1 MFLVLMFLSYMI
13 LMRSSNDHWQIA
25 EKEQWRLVG
34 ILRSYVQFKLEIFYH
49 VHTNINFYKIYN
61 TCSHFDIFQCW
72 D

>member
-34 ILRSYVQFKLEIFYH
+34 ILRS
-49 VHTNINFYKIYN
+49 
-61 TCSHFDIFQCW
+61 
-72 D
+72 